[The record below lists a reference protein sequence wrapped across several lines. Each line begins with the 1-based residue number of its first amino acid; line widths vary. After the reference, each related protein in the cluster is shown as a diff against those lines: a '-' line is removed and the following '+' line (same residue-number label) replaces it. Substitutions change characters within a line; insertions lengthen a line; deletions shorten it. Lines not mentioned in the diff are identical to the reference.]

1 MHRRMASWL
10 GAGAL
15 GVLAV
20 FAIVQNAGRN
30 GAGFAKNNLRHGPES
45 VSVSAQGRGR
55 AGTFS
60 RVLPVPGE
68 PKAHSSAPLV
78 ILVGLAVAVG
88 GLLSRRPRTLS
99 DPSRATGVGRVLR

>member
-1 MHRRMASWL
+1 MRTNEDTGSAMHRRIASWL

-30 GAGFAKNNLRHGPES
+30 GAGFGKNDLRHGPES

-55 AGTFS
+55 AGTSS
-60 RVLPVPGE
+60 RVLPPGE
-68 PKAHSSAPLV
+68 PKARSSAPLV

-88 GLLSRRPRTLS
+88 GLLSRRP
-99 DPSRATGVGRVLR
+99 